1 MCKKQT
7 GKDLKSVFIEFLKEN
22 NIYDLFLKYGEEKG
36 HSSLMRYLDRIS
48 DGTWY
53 FDSYFFF
60 TETEE
65 GYEFWSKLN
74 KKWIQIAKS
83 SKEEVKEKIEELKPE
98 EKSEPKKET
107 SLKEKFREFLYGA
120 NVFRRYFLYMETN
133 GGKEFCKTFF
143 EKKNPD
149 EWVEYAFPWSNTD
162 EGFDFWESIHE
173 DWNDLLDKEKKHKL
187 VVTFTALTKKDL
199 LEVKDLINKN
209 LITSASIHFSDI
221 TEDA

>member
-7 GKDLKSVFIEFLKEN
+7 GKDLKAVFIEFLKEN
-22 NIYDLFLKYGEEKG
+22 NIYELFLKYGEGKG

-98 EKSEPKKET
+98 EKAESKKEL
-107 SLKEKFREFLYGA
+107 SLVGKFKEFLNNAGVA
-120 NVFRRYFLYMETN
+120 RRFFLYLKDNN
-133 GGKEFCKTFF
+133 GEEFAKKFF
-143 EKKNPD
+143 DQRNPA
-149 EWVEYAFPWSNTD
+149 EWVEYSFPWTTTD
-162 EGFDFWESIHE
+162 EGFEFWASIN
-173 DWNDLLDKEKKHKL
+173 DSWNDLLDKEKKYKL
-187 VVTFTALTKKDL
+187 VVTFTALSRKDL
-199 LEVKDLINKN
+199 LEVKDLINKK
-209 LITSASIHFSDI
+209 ITTNISIHFSDI
-221 TEDA
+221 TEDE